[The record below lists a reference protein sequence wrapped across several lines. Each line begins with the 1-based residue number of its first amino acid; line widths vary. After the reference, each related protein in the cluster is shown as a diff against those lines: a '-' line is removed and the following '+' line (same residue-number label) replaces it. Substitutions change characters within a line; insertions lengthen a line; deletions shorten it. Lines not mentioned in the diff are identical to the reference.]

1 MCTHNYLF
9 FIIYIYLLF
18 LIISLTS
25 STLNSATF
33 AICSIGNPILNI
45 FSIISIL
52 VAILVSSVAIS
63 AAFFAALSSAVS
75 ISDILSF
82 YCFSLASYKRK
93 NPYRYLN
100 APNPLLLFQNWIFFH
115 CYRLQDCC

>member
-1 MCTHNYLF
+1 MYPQLPV

-82 YCFSLASYKRK
+82 IAFSLASYKRK
-93 NPYRYLN
+93 KSLS
-100 APNPLLLFQNWIFFH
+100 LLKRSQSSIAFSKLDLFH